1 MKRLAQLLT
10 LLALPLIVIAGS
22 PQGYYR
28 FPTLSADKIIFTAE
42 GDLWKVDPNG
52 GLAQRLTSNLG
63 SETNAAVS
71 PDGRMIAF
79 SAQYEGPTEVYTMPI
94 EGGLPVRRSFD
105 GDAIVVGW
113 TPGGKIIY
121 QTGHYSTLPNR
132 QLVTID
138 LKSNTTEVIPLSQA
152 SDGCFDDGGKVLFF
166 TRLPF
171 QGSHTKRYKG
181 GTAQNIWKYE
191 SDKPEAV
198 PLTSD
203 FPGTSKVPM
212 WWNHRI
218 YFASDRD
225 GTMNLWSMTED
236 GKDLKQLTNHK
247 GWDVKSPSLRDGK
260 IVYQVGADIHIFD
273 IAAGADRLVPIA
285 LSSDLDQER
294 ERWVKRPS
302 EYLTA
307 SNVSSNGDRVVLT
320 ARGQVFVAPAQQ
332 GRLVRATNKTSVRY
346 RSAQFMPDGKSL
358 LVLSDES
365 GELEFWKVPAN
376 GIGEPEQLTND
387 GKVFRNDPVIS
398 PNGKWMVFD
407 DKNQKLWLF
416 NFDTKKT
423 VQIASS
429 EYDNFSGFS
438 WSPDNKW
445 LAFVQT
451 AENTNSQIMLY
462 NVAEATTTALT
473 RDRVD
478 SYNPVWSTD
487 GKWLYF
493 LSDRV
498 FQSLVGSPWGSRQPE
513 PFFEKTTKIYSISL
527 RKDGRSPFMPA
538 DELVTDQSEAKEK
551 DKKKDADEKK
561 EKTTDVVIDFDGI
574 QNRVFEVPLPA
585 GRYRELSMNEKNLF
599 WTESEASFGSK
610 TKLVALEVKNKD
622 IAAKTLIDDVNG
634 YDMTRDGK
642 KLMVAK
648 SGEYY
653 IIDASTSPPSELA
666 KSKVNLDNWTLSISP
681 REEWRQMVKEE
692 WRLERDF
699 FYDPNMHGIDYKGLL
714 DRHLALVDRITDRDE
729 LNDLITDLVGELAA
743 LHIFVGGG
751 DRRLGLDQINYGS
764 LGAMLVKDE
773 SGGGYRIQHI
783 YLSDPDYLDVGS
795 PLSKPGLQIKEG
807 DIIKSIN
814 GVSTLSVASPYL
826 LLRNQTGQQ
835 VLLKLV
841 SKSTGKEYE
850 SVVKPIS
857 QGDESNLRY
866 SEWEYTRRLRVDE
879 ASKNEIGY
887 VHLRAMGSGNY
898 TEWVKSF
905 YPVFNRKGLII
916 DVRHNRGGNID
927 SWILEKLMRKAWFYW
942 KQRTLQ
948 PTWNMQYAFRG
959 HMVVLCNE
967 FTASDGEAFSEG
979 FRRLGLGKVIGT
991 RTWGGEIWLSARPWL
1006 QDRGMATAAET
1017 GVYGPEGEWLIEGHG
1032 VDPDIVVDNLPK
1044 ATFDGKD
1051 AQLDE
1056 AIRYLQ
1062 EQIKAHPIEVPA
1074 APKFPNKSFDYK

>member
-764 LGAMLVKDE
+764 LGATLVKDE